1 MDTVDTATVI
11 LGTLSCT
18 VDTAHKNIWTVWL

>member
-18 VDTAHKNIWTVWL
+18 VDTAHKNI